1 MKKIVLIISTLIIL
15 SACAGTTSKPKIKQS
30 SIDWDNV
37 ATPEGEKLYCKK
49 EFKTGT
55 HIKTMTCLTKAEMD
69 DSRETST
76 GFVGRIKGTAQPGA
90 SGN

>member
-1 MKKIVLIISTLIIL
+1 MRSLLLILSALFIL
-15 SACAGTTSKPKIKQS
+15 SACAGSSTPKVKQS

-49 EFKTGT
+49 EYKTGT

-69 DSRETST
+69 DARETST
-76 GFVGRIKGTAQPGA
+76 GFVGRIKGTAQPGS